1 MVVVSVYTVV
11 VLGDTDLLP
20 AEATAP
26 IPLSI
31 IIDVAPLMLQLKVAA
46 FPAFIRGGLAL
57 KETITGAP
65 EGKMATC
72 AVAVTLVP
80 FDLVAISVYVVVLT
94 GDTTIAPDDEISPMP
109 WSMLTFVAPVTFQ
122 TSFADSPA

>member
-1 MVVVSVYTVV
+1 VP
-11 VLGDTDLLP
+11 GDTDLLP

-57 KETITGAP
+57 KERMTGAL
-65 EGKMATC
+65 EGETATC
-72 AVAVTLVP
+72 AVAVTPVP
-80 FDLVAISVYVVVLT
+80 SDPVAISVYVVVLP
-94 GDTTIAPDDEISPMP
+94 GDTTMAPDDETSPLP